1 MKNVKILDELLLQYL
16 EEKFTVIS
24 NLNLYT
30 VQILY
35 QRTKVGSLGF
45 KIFNY
50 IKKYIVPNLLVK
62 VSLIDIH
69 KQKNNI

>member
-1 MKNVKILDELLLQYL
+1 MKNVNILDELLLQYL

-24 NLNLYT
+24 NLNLHT

-35 QRTKVGSLGF
+35 QRTEIGILGF

-50 IKKYIVPNLLVK
+50 VKKYIVPNLLVK
-62 VSLIDIH
+62 VSLIDIY
-69 KQKNNI
+69 KEKNNF